1 MVVVDCSSR
10 VGAAAASQLLLSG
23 PDNMLPGTNL
33 AKASVDLANDILLLS
48 ALSSGTLVLNNIHK
62 VCRVQSSKQ
71 KMPLNF
77 LRLQAQVTTYC
88 LAKEMP

>member
-23 PDNMLPGTNL
+23 PDNMQPGTNL
-33 AKASVDLANDILLLS
+33 AKTSVDLANDILLLS

-62 VCRVQSSKQ
+62 VRRPCPEFQA
-71 KMPLNF
+71 KM
-77 LRLQAQVTTYC
+77 AQFTETS
-88 LAKEMP
+88 A